1 MKMKTPGRPTRASE
15 ASTAKRSFRLT
26 ERESE
31 ILSDY
36 CWRYEQTPS
45 QVIRD
50 CLNILGVI
58 PDW

>member
-1 MKMKTPGRPTRASE
+1 MPNTRTVRPPKASTP
-15 ASTAKRSFRLT
+15 STAKRTFRLP
-26 ERESE
+26 ERENQ

-50 CLNILGVI
+50 CLNVIGAI